1 MSSAIINGHKLNYEV
16 LRATGVAPDA
26 PRETLVL
33 IHGILID
40 NLSSYY
46 FTVAPAFAAAGFDVV
61 MFDHRGHGKSAR
73 IESGYTVDNVVD
85 DLAALLEE
93 IQVVGP
99 VHLVGNSYGGAIA
112 YSFTLA
118 FPERVASVTVI
129 EGEHPTENWRSV
141 MKDALDQCLIESVKP
156 DFMNKIKDSY
166 GSHGV
171 RLAKVALRILNT
183 TKIVEE
189 LPQSRI
195 VPTDALRSIDAPLLA
210 IFGAKSNLAA
220 QEPLVRSQVKK
231 HRIIMVPDIGH
242 TILQDAAK
250 TVEVE
255 VIDWVRAHPS
265 VTATSKASVRLLP
278 EPAV

>member
-1 MSSAIINGHKLNYEV
+1 MTSAIINGHKLNYEL
-16 LRATGVAPDA
+16 LRATGLAPGA

-46 FTVAPAFAAAGFDVV
+46 FTVAPAFAAAGFDVL

-73 IESGYTVDNVVD
+73 IESGYTVDHVVD
-85 DLAALLEE
+85 DLAELLTE
-93 IQVVGP
+93 IQIPGP
-99 VHLVGNSYGGAIA
+99 IHLVGNSYGGAIA
-112 YSFTLA
+112 YSFTLR

-129 EGEHPTENWRSV
+129 EGEHPTESWRSV
-141 MKDALDQCLIESVKP
+141 MQDALDQCLIESVKP
-156 DFMNKIKDSY
+156 DFMSKIKDSY
-166 GSHGV
+166 GAHGV

-189 LPQSRI
+189 LPQSQL
-195 VPTDALRSIDAPLLA
+195 VAEDALSKIEAPLLA
-210 IFGAKSNLAA
+210 IYGAKSNLAA
-220 QEPLVRSQVKK
+220 QEPLVRAQVKK

-250 TVEVE
+250 TVEIE
-255 VIDWVRAHPS
+255 VIDWVRAHPAATGS
-265 VTATSKASVRLLP
+265 VAPLRIA
-278 EPAV
+278 EPSH